1 MNDRLSNYKL
11 IFEIA
16 FIILFII
23 FLIYGSIFFHKGA
36 YNHVSFKN
44 LTPIV
49 IAATSIIAAVFFTIK
64 IYLGNQLSIKEK
76 KMLKEYSDK
85 VEEVKKDFTDK
96 FAAQTTDMNT
106 KLAAQMTDMDKKFA
120 QQKAELTALLNEL
133 VATGK
138 ITVNKQG

>member
-1 MNDRLSNYKL
+1 MNDRLFNYKL

-16 FIILFII
+16 FIVIFII
-23 FLIYGSIFFHKGA
+23 FLIYGSIFFYKVS

-64 IYLGNQLSIKEK
+64 IYLENQLSIKEK

-85 VEEVKKDFTDK
+85 VEEVKKDFTNK
-96 FAAQTTDMNT
+96 LAAQTTDIDT
-106 KLAAQMTDMDKKFA
+106 KFA
-120 QQKAELTALLNEL
+120 QQKAELTELLNEL

-138 ITVNKQG
+138 ITVNKKG